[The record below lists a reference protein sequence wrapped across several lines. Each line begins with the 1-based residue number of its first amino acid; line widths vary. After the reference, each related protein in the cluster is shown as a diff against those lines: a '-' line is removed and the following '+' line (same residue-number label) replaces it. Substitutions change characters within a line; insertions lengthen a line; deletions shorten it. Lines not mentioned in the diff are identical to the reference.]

1 MTAIE
6 LKTELYRDI
15 DSINDDNI
23 LQKTASYVK
32 KLTQKSYEDKALLYD
47 PESKCF
53 ANEETIEAIEE
64 SMRGEYAGVVDC
76 SSFDAFKKS
85 LGL

>member
-23 LQKTASYVK
+23 LQKIASYVK
-32 KLTQKSYEDKALLYD
+32 KLTQKSYEDKA
-47 PESKCF
+47 
-53 ANEETIEAIEE
+53 
-64 SMRGEYAGVVDC
+64 
-76 SSFDAFKKS
+76 
-85 LGL
+85 

>member
-6 LKTELYRDI
+6 LKSELFRDI
-15 DSINDDNI
+15 DSINDDSI
-23 LQKTASYVK
+23 LQKIALYVK
-32 KLTQKSYEDKALLYD
+32 RLTQKSYEDNVMLYD

-64 SMRGEYAGVVDC
+64 SMRGEYAGIVDC

-85 LGL
+85 LGV

>member
-6 LKTELYRDI
+6 LKSELFRDI

-23 LQKTASYVK
+23 LQKIALYVK
-32 KLTQKSYEDKALLYD
+32 KLTQTSYEDKALLYD

-53 ANEETIEAIEE
+53 VNEETIEAVEE
-64 SMRGEYAGVVDC
+64 SMRGECAGVVDC
-76 SSFDAFKKS
+76 SSFEAFKKS
-85 LGL
+85 LCI